1 MVCLENCPMFPPIVS
16 VIKIADSFIYFSHL
30 AGMHSS
36 RSILS
41 HGKCLVVL
49 LLGVVGA
56 FT

>member
-16 VIKIADSFIYFSHL
+16 VIKITDSFIYFLHL

-41 HGKCLVVL
+41 HGKCLVVF

-56 FT
+56 FA